1 MNVFLPILNQMIFLF
16 AFILIGY
23 ALFKSKKIPENSA
36 TALSGLETFVFIPA
50 LIMGTFMEKC
60 TVETLSSA
68 WKILLISAVTLAV
81 ILPLSLVVAKLCFKE
96 RFLQNIGAYGLA
108 FANFSFMGNAI
119 MSAVFPE
126 IFFEYTVFT
135 LPFWFM
141 IYLYGAPVLL
151 IAEEKT
157 PGQNAVLARLK
168 SLANPMCFGMLAGIL
183 LGLTGLGAKLPSS
196 VRSVVKVSGDCMSP
210 VAMLLTGMTIA
221 KADLPVLLKKWRL
234 YILTAIKLLLYPAL
248 ALIVCLIFQGG
259 AAGGIFGK
267 EVKICLLCFACM
279 PFGLNG
285 IVIPA
290 SYGKDTSDASAM
302 ALISHFFSVLTIPVV
317 FLLAQYVV

>member
-1 MNVFLPILNQMIFLF
+1 
-16 AFILIGY
+16 
-23 ALFKSKKIPENSA
+23 
-36 TALSGLETFVFIPA
+36 
-50 LIMGTFMEKC
+50 
-60 TVETLSSA
+60 
-68 WKILLISAVTLAV
+68 
-81 ILPLSLVVAKLCFKE
+81 
-96 RFLQNIGAYGLA
+96 
-108 FANFSFMGNAI
+108 

-302 ALISHFFSVLTIPVV
+302 ALISHFFSVFTIPVV